1 MRRRAHAPVS
11 RRPLNP
17 CDAIATRT
25 EGYTY
30 AENVWELS
38 IFCRPVPKP
47 YRPIRKQRIT
57 VHGRAHNSLR
67 FAFQCSCT
75 GMLMVGFTVTSLPHP
90 HQRTVSVSSGVRVLF
105 TNSVESS
112 RASPPHRPREGRL
125 ALSAGPSRSD
135 LAGSAF
141 EVATFLTLV
150 PTERGHPTG
159 RERVGSPTLQT
170 LQEPISLC
178 NARWAPGNV
187 QYA

>member
-1 MRRRAHAPVS
+1 MHAPVS

-30 AENVWELS
+30 AENVWEVS

-90 HQRTVSVSSGVRVLF
+90 HQRTVSVSLSGQGFVYKQRGEQQ
-105 TNSVESS
+105 S
-112 RASPPHRPREGRL
+112 
-125 ALSAGPSRSD
+125 
-135 LAGSAF
+135 
-141 EVATFLTLV
+141 VAT
-150 PTERGHPTG
+150 PQAARG
-159 RERVGSPTLQT
+159 
-170 LQEPISLC
+170 
-178 NARWAPGNV
+178 
-187 QYA
+187 